1 MSIEDATKKL
11 KKFCDYED
19 SVVLIDNA
27 LIEIQDAIEIVLGNL
42 EALCDMQKS
51 ADRELE
57 NAKKINE
64 EHRKENADLMKA
76 INVVEKEKG
85 EWIEDCNN
93 LKKKVKELEE
103 ERQLVGMPVK
113 NKRSGKIGIVL
124 HQWESGSIAVLENI
138 SPRIINTHD
147 SWNTLEII
155 NDEIKQI
162 KTGSDSIPKQKA
174 KEMQA
179 RIKELEEE
187 LYSANKIVEEY
198 LDGVPKLKI
207 KNIIKEL
214 NNEYKKID
222 DSIDIYSNSDDR
234 GKIDCL
240 QMIGWLEGK
249 LQELLQ
255 ESEDYK

>member
-1 MSIEDATKKL
+1 MNNIEDAIKKL

-27 LIEIQDAIEIVLGNL
+27 LIEIQDAIEIILGNL

-85 EWIEDCNN
+85 EWIENCNN
-93 LKKKVKELEE
+93 LKKKV
-103 ERQLVGMPVK
+103 
-113 NKRSGKIGIVL
+113 
-124 HQWESGSIAVLENI
+124 
-138 SPRIINTHD
+138 
-147 SWNTLEII
+147 
-155 NDEIKQI
+155 
-162 KTGSDSIPKQKA
+162 
-174 KEMQA
+174 
-179 RIKELEEE
+179 KELEEE

-198 LDGVPKLKI
+198 LDGIPKQKI
-207 KNIIKEL
+207 KDKIEILRRAFENTNKDRWKNIYIMQ
-214 NNEYKKID
+214 
-222 DSIDIYSNSDDR
+222 IDI
-234 GKIDCL
+234 
-240 QMIGWLEGK
+240 

-255 ESEDYK
+255 ESEDK